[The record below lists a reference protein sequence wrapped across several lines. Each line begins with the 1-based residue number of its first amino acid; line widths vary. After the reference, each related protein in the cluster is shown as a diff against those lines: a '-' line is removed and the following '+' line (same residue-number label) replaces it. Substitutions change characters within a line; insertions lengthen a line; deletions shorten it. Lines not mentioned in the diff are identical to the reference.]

1 MTRKTVGAAR
11 ENARG
16 VRRGDARRRDDGGR
30 EARWRESSTRATS
43 ISCSLASSFVWTRIE
58 RTETREEAMAE
69 AMAEEARAPATGDAK
84 DEESDARS
92 TRTVT
97 LKLKIT
103 HATANVPSMSHLME
117 HHEVEVNADGSDTA
131 ADVKRKLSVKAGVPA
146 HALCLKWFDR
156 IIGRCNEDD
165 DIELDEKA
173 TLKQF
178 NVIPWIE
185 KFPHWYATLSFLD
198 PPEPDTYESIH
209 TAVAIHKNI
218 PDVKGYVDGL
228 RGTPDWFELQK

>member
-16 VRRGDARRRDDGGR
+16 VGRGDARRRDDGGR
-30 EARWRESSTRATS
+30 GARWRESSTRATS
-43 ISCSLASSFVWTRIE
+43 ISCSLASSFVWTRIA
-58 RTETREEAMAE
+58 RTETREEATAE
-69 AMAEEARAPATGDAK
+69 AMAEEARAPSTGDAK

-97 LKLKIT
+97 LQLKIT
-103 HATANVPSMSHLME
+103 HAMANVPSMSHLME

-156 IIGRCNEDD
+156 IIGRCNEDY